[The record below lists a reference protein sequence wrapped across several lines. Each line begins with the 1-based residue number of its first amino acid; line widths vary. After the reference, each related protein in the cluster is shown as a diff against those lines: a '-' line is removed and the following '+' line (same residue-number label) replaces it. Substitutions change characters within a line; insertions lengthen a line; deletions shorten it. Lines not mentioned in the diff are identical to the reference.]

1 MAPETLVRD
10 STAPRVA
17 TASEPLLA
25 SSNISQQ
32 VGLPPNVAAQMPWP
46 QPAPREYV
54 QWEEFERYPHCWSG
68 HIIGGLLE
76 NEGVPVIVEFL
87 WPGPDLRS
95 YSVVYVPR
103 ELVHRARWILAWEP
117 PSEAELAFL
126 ATGQM
131 QASEQVNES
140 AAV

>member
-10 STAPRVA
+10 SAAGRAA
-17 TASEPLLA
+17 TASEPILA
-25 SSNISQQ
+25 SSNAPQQ
-32 VGLPPNVAAQMPWP
+32 VGLPRDVAAQMPWP
-46 QPAPREYV
+46 QPSPREYV
-54 QWEEFERYPHCWSG
+54 QWDEFERYPSFCTG

-103 ELVHRARWILAWEP
+103 ELVHRARWILAWSP
-117 PSEAELAFL
+117 PSEAELTFL

-131 QASEQVNES
+131 PI
-140 AAV
+140 